1 MIEKIDD
8 IAPVLVDRASKASR
22 FIVAIAGPPGAGKS
36 TLAEQL
42 HDALAKLGE
51 QAAVIPM
58 DGYHLDNAILEG
70 RGLLPRKGAPQ
81 SFDAGGFISLI
92 ERLADPGRYG
102 DVVIPVFDRSRDI
115 AIAGAEIVSAN
126 TRILLCEGNYLLL
139 DQQPWAAL
147 QDHWDYAI
155 FINPGL
161 DVIEQRLIDRWLD
174 HGLNAEQ
181 AKARALGND
190 IPNARHVL
198 EYSGEADL
206 QVQD

>member
-1 MIEKIDD
+1 MIAKIED
-8 IAPVLVDRASKASR
+8 IAPALVDRAKQASR
-22 FIVAIAGPPGAGKS
+22 FLVAITGPPGAGKS

-42 HDALAKLGE
+42 LESLANLGE

-58 DGYHLDNAILEG
+58 DGYHLDNAILED

-81 SFDAGGFISLI
+81 TFDAGGFVSLI
-92 ERLADPGRYG
+92 ERLADPAQYG

-115 AIAGAEIVSAN
+115 AIAGAEVVSAD

-139 DQQPWAAL
+139 GQAPWAAL
-147 QDHWDYAI
+147 QAHWDYSI

-174 HGLNAEQ
+174 HGLEADQ
-181 AKARALGND
+181 AKIRALGND

-198 EYSGEADL
+198 DHSRPADL
-206 QVQD
+206 QIQD